1 MQTIEEYK
9 DYTKQLEN
17 EVGTWH
23 HAYDALRV
31 ERNQLVNKLMSTEKF
46 LEAECAECDRWRKI
60 ASEQL
65 KTREK
70 MNNEHEH
77 IYDDCIGNP
86 PFAEALK
93 TLEVGCGMNT
103 EWKLTDAQQRF
114 FDEKKERVSN
124 LPEDSTDRE
133 KELAKI
139 ALFMANYA
147 ENLQGALN
155 RLKIERKEAVERH
168 KHNMDLSKAW
178 GAMVACY
185 RAIDRHFGNEIRAQL
200 EKNDRTQKE
209 GQMRSL
215 MEQMQKITK

>member
-1 MQTIEEYK
+1 
-9 DYTKQLEN
+9 
-17 EVGTWH
+17 
-23 HAYDALRV
+23 
-31 ERNQLVNKLMSTEKF
+31 
-46 LEAECAECDRWRKI
+46 
-60 ASEQL
+60 
-65 KTREK
+65 

-93 TLEVGCGMNT
+93 TLGWGMNT
-103 EWKLTDAQQRF
+103 EWKLTEAQQRF
-114 FDEKKERVSN
+114 FDEKKGRVSN
-124 LPEDSTDRE
+124 LPEDATERE

-147 ENLQGALN
+147 ENLQKALD
-155 RLKIERKEAVERH
+155 RVKAERTAAMERTAAVERH
-168 KHNMDLSKAW
+168 QHRSDFSKAW

-209 GQMRSL
+209 GQMRAL
-215 MEQMQKITK
+215 MELMQKLTK

>member
-1 MQTIEEYK
+1 M
-9 DYTKQLEN
+9 N
-17 EVGTWH
+17 E
-23 HAYDALRV
+23 
-31 ERNQLVNKLMSTEKF
+31 K
-46 LEAECAECDRWRKI
+46 
-60 ASEQL
+60 
-65 KTREK
+65 
-70 MNNEHEH
+70 EH

-93 TLEVGCGMNT
+93 TLEGGMNT
-103 EWKLTDAQQRF
+103 EWRLTEAQQRF

-124 LPEDSTDRE
+124 LPEDSTERE
-133 KELAKI
+133 KEFAKI

-155 RLKIERKEAVERH
+155 RVKAERTAAVER
-168 KHNMDLSKAW
+168 KAAVERTKQRTDFSKAW

-209 GQMRSL
+209 GQMRAL
-215 MEQMQKITK
+215 MEQMQRLTK